1 MKIYRITGAD
11 LFRHVMAFRGVEY
24 TNERRLFR

>member
-1 MKIYRITGAD
+1 MTIYQIIKTD
-11 LFRHVMAFRGVEY
+11 LFRHVIASRGVEY